1 MLSYKDFSKN
11 LESVLK
17 RKNLFFFYG
26 GNNYYMLEILDLISK
41 KFNVLKETVY
51 LWEAEIE
58 DLSKKLTT
66 LSLFSQKTMVVFRY
80 FNLAE
85 KKTFKKDLMDFL
97 QKYKFDNYLFIL
109 YEEELST
116 KEKNDKIIKAL
127 LNICV
132 CIEFKSL
139 TKEELIAQFIDK
151 KVDLNLTQQAKEVL
165 CEYTNNDL
173 WLISNEL
180 EKLKYC
186 FDKNKKISEEDIY
199 KYCSIYEL
207 AEIKQL
213 IDSIEK
219 KDLKEVLETLNVLL
233 TQEVL
238 PIQIFVAIYRY
249 FRKKFLYQRME
260 DTKIYKILKEMQTTD
275 LRLKTTANSK
285 YVLENFVLSLMQIY

>member
-1 MLSYKDFSKN
+1 
-11 LESVLK
+11 
-17 RKNLFFFYG
+17 
-26 GNNYYMLEILDLISK
+26 LIDQ
-41 KFNVLKETVY
+41 L
-51 LWEAEIE
+51 
-58 DLSKKLTT
+58 
-66 LSLFSQKTMVVFRY
+66 
-80 FNLAE
+80 
-85 KKTFKKDLMDFL
+85 
-97 QKYKFDNYLFIL
+97 
-109 YEEELST
+109 
-116 KEKNDKIIKAL
+116 
-127 LNICV
+127 
-132 CIEFKSL
+132 
-139 TKEELIAQFIDK
+139 IDK

-186 FDKNKKISEEDIY
+186 FDKNKEISEEDIY

-213 IDSIEK
+213 IDAIEK

>member
-17 RKNLFFFYG
+17 RNNLFFFYG

-85 KKTFKKDLMDFL
+85 KKTFKKDLIDFL

-116 KEKNDKIIKAL
+116 KEKNDEIIKAL

-132 CIEFKSL
+132 CVEFKSL
-139 TKEELIAQFIDK
+139 TKEELIDQFIDK

-186 FDKNKKISEEDIY
+186 FDKDKEISEEDIY

>member
-1 MLSYKDFSKN
+1 MLSYKDFTKN

-17 RKNLFFFYG
+17 RNNLFFFYG

-85 KKTFKKDLMDFL
+85 KKTFKKDLIDFL

-116 KEKNDKIIKAL
+116 KEKNDEIIKAL

-132 CIEFKSL
+132 CVEFKSL
-139 TKEELIAQFIDK
+139 TKEELIDQFIDK

-186 FDKNKKISEEDIY
+186 FDKNKEISEEDIY

>member
-1 MLSYKDFSKN
+1 MLSYKDFCKN
-11 LESVLK
+11 LESILK
-17 RKNLFFFYG
+17 KNNLFYFYG
-26 GNNYYMLEILDLISK
+26 GNNYYMLENLDLISK
-41 KFNVLKETVY
+41 KFNILKETVY

-66 LSLFSQKTMVVFRY
+66 FSLFSHKTMVIIRY

-85 KKTFKKDLMDFL
+85 KKTFKKDLIDFL

-116 KEKNDKIIKAL
+116 KEKNDEIIKAL
-127 LNICV
+127 LNICICV
-132 CIEFKSL
+132 EFKNL

-186 FDKNKKISEEDIY
+186 FDKNKEISEEDIY

-260 DTKIYKILKEMQTTD
+260 DAKIYKILKEMQTTD
-275 LRLKTTANSK
+275 LRLKTTANRK
-285 YVLENFVLSLMQIY
+285 HVLENFVLSLMQIY

>member
-17 RKNLFFFYG
+17 RNNLFFFYG

-41 KFNVLKETVY
+41 KFNILKETVY

-85 KKTFKKDLMDFL
+85 KKTFKKDLIDFL

-116 KEKNDKIIKAL
+116 KEKNDEIIKAL

-132 CIEFKSL
+132 CVEFKSL
-139 TKEELIAQFIDK
+139 TKEELIDQFIDK

-213 IDSIEK
+213 IDAIEK

>member
-17 RKNLFFFYG
+17 RNNLFFFYG

-41 KFNVLKETVY
+41 KFNILKETVY

-85 KKTFKKDLMDFL
+85 KKTFKKDLIDFL

-116 KEKNDKIIKAL
+116 KEKNDEIIKAL

-132 CIEFKSL
+132 CVEFKSL
-139 TKEELIAQFIDK
+139 TKEELIDQFIDK

-186 FDKNKKISEEDIY
+186 FDKNKEISEEDIY

>member
-17 RKNLFFFYG
+17 RNNLFFFYG

-41 KFNVLKETVY
+41 KFNILKETVY

-85 KKTFKKDLMDFL
+85 KKTFKKDLIDFL

-116 KEKNDKIIKAL
+116 KEKNDEIIKAL

-132 CIEFKSL
+132 CVEFKSL
-139 TKEELIAQFIDK
+139 TKEELIDQFIDK